1 MQNIYIVENKILYEI
16 LNEIKDNYK
25 FNIFFYEN
33 EEKFN
38 RLADFSVNNFIVIV
52 NSKHKKIIDNKK
64 TLKKAIYIIDNLP
77 IKISKLI
84 DKINTHI
91 IRQSYENQSQIS
103 VKEYIVNT
111 NSRLIN
117 KKNKMLK
124 LTEKEIDI
132 ILFLNEKKKPQKI
145 SMLQNKIWG
154 YAPEIETHT
163 VETHIYRLR
172 KKIKNIF
179 LDENFIVS
187 GEDGY
192 SIN

>member
-16 LNEIKDNYK
+16 LNEIKDNFK

-33 EEKFN
+33 EENFN
-38 RLADFSVNNFIVIV
+38 CLVDFSVNNFIVMV
-52 NSKHKKIIDNKK
+52 NSKHRKIIDNKK
-64 TLKKAIYIIDNLP
+64 TLKKAVYIIDNLP

-84 DKINTHI
+84 DKINIHI

-103 VKEYIVNT
+103 VKEYIINT
-111 NSRLIN
+111 NSRIIT

-132 ILFLNEKKKPQKI
+132 IIFLNEKKKPQKI
-145 SMLQNKIWG
+145 SMLQKKIWG

-187 GEDGY
+187 GDDGY